1 MNRRGFLRKA
11 GAATVTS
18 VAPWPWDFVEKKKKP
33 PAKPQLGITKLGA
46 PEPFSFAA
54 LKARARS
61 MALSVYNEPVPA
73 LPPAIAKLTWDR
85 WESITYRPQRTLWYG
100 EDLFFRVRFDHLG
113 FTMKRP
119 VAIYA
124 LEAGSARQILFD
136 PSLFD
141 YGGSGL
147 KPAEIPRNLG
157 FSGFNVLFHTNWAND
172 RTVFQGASYFRA
184 VDGSGQYGM
193 SQRGLAIDT
202 GMPQPEEFPDFIA
215 FYLEKPAP
223 ESTLLTL
230 YALLDS
236 PSVAGADR
244 FVIDIAD
251 TLVMDVDLTLYP
263 RRQIERLGIAPG
275 TSMYLVGENDHR
287 VADDWRPQIHD
298 SDGLQMHT
306 GVGEWIWRP
315 LTNPSVLRVN
325 SYLDHN
331 PRGFGLMQR
340 DHRFADYQ
348 DDGAWYNR
356 RPGCWVQP
364 KSGWGEG
371 AVMLVEIP
379 TIDET
384 MDNIV
389 AFWNP
394 AEEVVPGRVY
404 EYGYRMY
411 WCRENPFGPPL
422 AHVRATRD
430 GIGGVVGRPRTQ
442 FSWRFVVDFV
452 GGDLPMLTPD
462 AKVVPV
468 ISTSSGHVQIVSAR
482 PLQPINGWRAMFDL
496 VPGPD
501 IEPINLRL
509 YLSLGGQA
517 LTETWMYQYTP
528 PPPAQRQQYLTG

>member
-1 MNRRGFLRKA
+1 MHRRGFLR
-11 GAATVTS
+11 GSAAS
-18 VAPWPWDFVEKKKKP
+18 LAAIAPWPMEFKHKKHP
-33 PAKPQLGITKLGA
+33 QGPARGVAHFGA
-46 PEPFSFAA
+46 PRPFSFES
-54 LKARARS
+54 LKALAHS
-61 MALSVYNEPVPA
+61 MSRTVYSEPVAPLPA
-73 LPPAIAKLTWDR
+73 AIQKLSWDQ
-85 WESITYRPQRTLWYG
+85 WESITYRPERTLWY
-100 EDLFFRVRFDHLG
+100 EDDLFFRIRFDHLG

-119 VAIYA
+119 VRMYA
-124 LEAGSARQILFD
+124 LEQNIARRILFD

-141 YGGSGL
+141 YSHSGL
-147 KPAEIPRNLG
+147 KPKEIPTHLG
-157 FSGFNVLFHTNWAND
+157 FSGFNVLFHTDWADD
-172 RTVFQGASYFRA
+172 RAVFQGASYFRA

-202 GMPQPEEFPDFIA
+202 GMPRPEEFPDFVA

-223 ESTLLTL
+223 ESTLLTV

-236 PSVAGADR
+236 PSVAGAYR
-244 FVIDIAD
+244 FIIDVAS
-251 TLVMDVDLTLYP
+251 TLVMDVDFTLYP

-315 LTNPSVLRVN
+315 LTNPADLRVN
-325 SYLDHN
+325 AYLDDN

-340 DHRFADYQ
+340 DHNFADYQ
-348 DDGAWYNR
+348 DDGVWYNR
-356 RPGCWVQP
+356 RPSCWVAP
-364 KSGWGEG
+364 KGAWGKG

-394 AEEVVPGRVY
+394 AEEIVPGRDY
-404 EYGYRMY
+404 TYGYRLY
-411 WCRENPFGPPL
+411 WCRENPFKSHLG
-422 AHVRATRD
+422 HVHATRD
-430 GIGGVVGRPRTQ
+430 GIGGVVGQKRTE

-452 GGDLPMLTPD
+452 GGDLPMLDPGD
-462 AKVVPV
+462 KVLAVV
-468 ISTSSGHVQIVSAR
+468 STSHGHVQLVSAR
-482 PLQPINGWRAMFDL
+482 ALLPLKGGWRAMFDL
-496 VPGPD
+496 VPDEAGQ
-501 IEPINLRL
+501 PIDLRL
-509 YLSLGGQA
+509 FLQLNGQA

-528 PPPAQRQQYLTG
+528 PPLAVQRSYVQT

>member
-1 MNRRGFLRKA
+1 MNRRGFLRA
-11 GAATVTS
+11 GAATMTS
-18 VAPWPWDFVEKKKKP
+18 IAPWPWDFARRKK
-33 PAKPQLGITKLGA
+33 PAKPQLGVTQLGA
-46 PEPFSFAA
+46 PQPFSFAT
-54 LKARARS
+54 LKEQARS
-61 MALSVYNEPVPA
+61 MALSLYSETAPP
-73 LPPAIAKLTWDR
+73 LPPAIAQLSWDQ
-85 WESITYRPQRTLWYG
+85 WESITYRPERTLWYG
-100 EDLFFRVRFDHLG
+100 ENLDFRIRFDHLG

-119 VAIYA
+119 KAMYA
-124 LEAGSARQILFD
+124 LEGGQARQILFD

-141 YGGSGL
+141 YSRSGL
-147 KPAEIPRNLG
+147 KPAQIPKQLG
-157 FSGFNVLFHTNWAND
+157 YSGFNVLFHTDWSTD
-172 RTVFQGASYFRA
+172 RAVFQGASYFRA

-202 GMPQPEEFPDFIA
+202 GMTQPEEFPDFVA

-223 ESTLLTL
+223 ESTLLTV

-236 PSVAGADR
+236 PSVAGAYR
-244 FVIDIAD
+244 FVIDVAD

-263 RRQIERLGIAPG
+263 RRQISRLGIAPG

-287 VADDWRPQIHD
+287 VSDDWRPQIHD

-325 SYLDHN
+325 SYLDDN

-356 RPGCWVQP
+356 RPSCWVRP
-364 KSGWGEG
+364 KTAWGKG

-379 TIDET
+379 TLDET

-394 AEEVVPGRVY
+394 DGEIVPGRVY
-404 EYGYRMY
+404 EYGYRLY
-411 WCRENPFGPPL
+411 WCRRNPFAPPL
-422 AHVRATRD
+422 AHVEATRD
-430 GIGGVVGRPRTQ
+430 GIGGIVGQPRKE

-452 GGDLPMLTPD
+452 GGDLPML
-462 AKVVPV
+462 ALGEQVVPV

-482 PLQPINGWRAMFDL
+482 PLTPIGGWRAMFDL
-496 VPGPD
+496 VPGQD
-501 IEPINLRL
+501 EQPIDLRL
-509 YLSLGGQA
+509 YLSLDGQA
-517 LTETWMYQYTP
+517 LSETWMYQYTP
-528 PPPAQRQQYLTG
+528 PPLAQQQAYLT